1 MKTFDELD
9 LIAPL
14 KRALA
19 DQKYTIP
26 TAIQAKT
33 IPHALENRDV
43 LGCAQTGT
51 GKTAAFALPILD
63 YLGGEKRRAIPNCP
77 VALVLAPTRELAI
90 QIGDSFKTYG
100 RHLKLQTVLVFG
112 GVNQGNQVRA
122 LDRGAHVV
130 VATPGRLLDLMNQG
144 YIQLDQLE
152 IFVLDEADRM
162 LDMGFLPDLKR
173 IIRELPRERQSLFFS
188 ATMAPKISELA
199 NSLLFNPVSVN
210 VTPRSPSVKQIEQQL
225 IFVER
230 KQKQKLLEKILRDE
244 DVERA
249 IVFTRTK
256 RGANTVARRLDE
268 AEIQSAVIHGNKSQ
282 NSRQRALDAFR
293 RNRVRVLVATDV
305 AARGIDIDGITHVIN
320 FDLPAGEP
328 EAYVHRIG
336 RTGRAGAEGIA
347 ISLCTSAEL
356 DDLRAIEQL
365 IGIRIPRDPSQPTP
379 RAEHNDSAMP
389 SRGRNGQSRGSGNR
403 PAGGI
408 AKKRRPATGRRRPSS
423 VDSGASAASDSDQQ
437 NGHSRDRERLASNQ
451 RPANQKQNAKRRAAA
466 KNSSQASSVTSA
478 ASGSGNGRSR
488 KRKGRPAR

>member
-14 KRALA
+14 RRALA
-19 DQKYTIP
+19 DQNYTIP
-26 TAIQAKT
+26 TAIQAMT
-33 IPHALENRDV
+33 IPHALENRDI

-63 YLGGEKRRAIPNCP
+63 YLGGEKQRAIPNRP

-90 QIGDSFKTYG
+90 QIGESFETYG
-100 RHLKLQTVLVFG
+100 RHLKLRHVLVFG

-144 YIQLDQLE
+144 HIQLDQLE

-188 ATMAPKISELA
+188 ATMPPKITELA
-199 NSLLFNPVSVN
+199 SSLLFNPVSVN
-210 VTPRSPSVKQIEQQL
+210 VTPKSPSVQQIAQQL

-230 KQKQKLLEKILRDE
+230 THKPKLLEDLLRGK

-256 RGANTVARRLDE
+256 RGANTVARRLDQ

-320 FDLPAGEP
+320 YDLPAGEP

-356 DDLRAIEQL
+356 DELRAIEQL
-365 IGIRIPRDPSQPTP
+365 IGIKIPRDPSQPTP
-379 RAEHNDSAMP
+379 RAEQSDSAKP
-389 SRGRNGQSRGSGNR
+389 SRGRNGQSRGNGYR
-403 PAGGI
+403 PAGG
-408 AKKRRPATGRRRPSS
+408 AGKKRRPTTGRRRAAAGATTA
-423 VDSGASAASDSDQQ
+423 SGSD
-437 NGHSRDRERLASNQ
+437 Q
-451 RPANQKQNAKRRAAA
+451 RPANQQQVAKRRATVR
-466 KNSSQASSVTSA
+466 KSTNASSVAVATYSP
-478 ASGSGNGRSR
+478 GNERSR
-488 KRKGRPAR
+488 QRTDRPI

>member
-1 MKTFDELD
+1 MPSRIVTFLAA
-9 LIAPL
+9 LKLAPA
-14 KRALA
+14 RR
-19 DQKYTIP
+19 Q
-26 TAIQAKT
+26 
-33 IPHALENRDV
+33 HSR
-43 LGCAQTGT
+43 
-51 GKTAAFALPILD
+51 LPILD
-63 YLGGEKRRAIPNCP
+63 YLGGEKQRAIPNRP

-90 QIGDSFKTYG
+90 QIGESFETYG
-100 RHLKLQTVLVFG
+100 RHLKLRHVLVFG

-144 YIQLDQLE
+144 HIQLDQLE

-188 ATMAPKISELA
+188 ATMPPKITELA
-199 NSLLFNPVSVN
+199 SSLLFNPVSVN
-210 VTPRSPSVKQIEQQL
+210 VTPKSPSVQQIAQQL

-230 KQKQKLLEKILRDE
+230 THKPKLLEDLLRGK

-256 RGANTVARRLDE
+256 RGANPVARRLDQ

-320 FDLPAGEP
+320 YDLPAGEP

-336 RTGRAGAEGIA
+336 RTGRAGA
-347 ISLCTSAEL
+347 
-356 DDLRAIEQL
+356 
-365 IGIRIPRDPSQPTP
+365 
-379 RAEHNDSAMP
+379 
-389 SRGRNGQSRGSGNR
+389 RGS
-403 PAGGI
+403 
-408 AKKRRPATGRRRPSS
+408 
-423 VDSGASAASDSDQQ
+423 
-437 NGHSRDRERLASNQ
+437 
-451 RPANQKQNAKRRAAA
+451 
-466 KNSSQASSVTSA
+466 
-478 ASGSGNGRSR
+478 RSR
-488 KRKGRPAR
+488 FVPPRNSTSCERSSN